1 MSFRTKRVSEI
12 ILRELGTIIHRELSF
27 PVPLVTISAVD
38 ITPDLKNAHI
48 FVSAIGDTNHRG
60 SILEILE
67 KNRAMLQSEL
77 AKRVVIKYT
86 PHLHFRFDE
95 GVERGTRVLN
105 ILDELDIPSDDN
117 DDEGNDEQQQ

>member
-12 ILRELGTIIHRELSF
+12 ILRELGTIIHRELTF

-48 FVSAIGDTNHRG
+48 FVSAIGDANHRG

-67 KNRAMLQSEL
+67 KNRPMLQSEL
-77 AKRVVIKYT
+77 SKRVVIKYT

-95 GVERGTRVLN
+95 GLERGTRVLN
-105 ILDELDIPSDDN
+105 ILDELDIPN
-117 DDEGNDEQQQ
+117 DDEDSDEQQQPQ